1 MSGQLSSGY
10 YGEVTVMATFVTSGG
25 DLTWNWKVS
34 SVERTYS
41 TVFHEGLKVW
51 IDGVQID
58 GSQYGGSYNG
68 EWSGEKSGFMTWSSW
83 TWYSHN

>member
-1 MSGQLSSGY
+1 
-10 YGEVTVMATFVTSGG
+10 MATFVTSGG

-51 IDGVQID
+51 VDGVQID
-58 GSQYGGSYNG
+58 ATQYGGCYNG
-68 EWSGEKSGFMTWSSW
+68 E
-83 TWYSHN
+83 